1 MKQSQHER
9 DDCQRTS
16 ERPQTAPLSVQ
27 EALRESRKI
36 SHFDRSLCGSCAKRM
51 CLLLITG
58 CFVLLPSNCSAA
70 AQAYFVFPSSSVGG
84 TALTQPINITIQTA
98 GTLAS
103 IRVLTQGSPNLDFT
117 PTGLG
122 TCVAGSYVQGQM
134 CSVSVSFAPKYPGL
148 RVGAVVLVDTNG
160 HFMADQSLS
169 GTGTGSLSVMAPGEI
184 NTLAGDGC
192 LNDGSCPTS
201 GGTPAS
207 SSALNLPLG
216 EATDAAGNLYI
227 SDTGN
232 NRIQK
237 VDPFGNVTTIAGG
250 SEIAGFSGD
259 GGPAISAR
267 INAPSAIAIDG
278 AGNIVFADTGN
289 NAIREI
295 SAATGNNISTIAGT
309 LGSAGFGGDGH
320 AATLALLSAPQGFA
334 FDASGDLYIADTGNN
349 RIREVDSSGNINTV
363 AGNGISGFFGDGGAA
378 LSGQFDLPWGI
389 CVATDNSLYIADFG
403 NNRIR
408 RIDAVS
414 EDLST
419 VAGNGTGSYTGD
431 GGLALNATLNGPA
444 SIAIDAAD
452 NLYIADSENNAIR
465 KVNHVTGAIATF
477 AGNGTALF
485 GGDGFN
491 APLAGL
497 YKPYSVYLDAVGNLF
512 LADRLDLRIREV
524 SATVAGLQYPT
535 MKEGKTSAP
544 IAQRIEND
552 GNAPLNLTNLAA
564 LPATTHAALDF
575 TPTDPITTTCSISQS
590 LPVDSSCVLAVE
602 FTPVTVGA
610 PGTGV
615 LSVTSDSGNS
625 PVAVD
630 ISGTVLSVDPS
641 STTVTSN
648 LNPAAVGL
656 AVTFT
661 ARIAS
666 PNQVTGT
673 VQFFDGT
680 TAIGIPQSVTPSS
693 DTATITTSFSVLE
706 SHSITAVYSGDNLN
720 AASTPNNPLIQIIE
734 QATHLNVIPTAN
746 PAVEFAPLTFNA
758 AVTGWTTAPTG
769 SITFTDGASPIG
781 SAPLNGNG
789 VASFQVPSLAV
800 GKHNITAV
808 FAGDAN
814 DFTSQYPFVQT
825 VDLAPSSTALNTSNA
840 VAQFATSITFT
851 ATVSGVSSSTPT
863 GNVAFNDGA
872 ITLATVPLNTLGI
885 ATYINSTLT
894 AGTHTITAVYLGDAD
909 YATST
914 STQIITETIAQTATS
929 TMLSANTTSSISGRP
944 VVLTAKVRETSGGAP
959 PTGNVNF
966 MNGNIFL
973 GMSLLNNG
981 TASLTVSN
989 LGIGTDNITAI
1000 YSGDSNDTTSKSP
1013 SLAITILQAPTTTT
1027 LTSSQSPLPTLAS
1040 VVITATVSNGGIN
1053 RPTGLVT
1060 FSEDSVSIGVGTLNG
1075 DGVATISIPS
1085 LTAGSHT
1092 FVASYAGDP
1101 LDISSTS
1108 VPFTELVQ
1116 LRPSTDTL
1124 TTSATSLTGG
1134 QQLTLISVIRSTGS
1148 PASTAPTGNVSFMS
1162 GSITL
1167 ASVPVDATGVATV
1180 TVLLSGTSATISST
1194 YNGDAN
1200 YGASSSSPTPVTIGP
1215 PPDFDIQATPT
1226 SWQMQSKQNRTI
1238 KLTLTSVKSFADTFS
1253 LGCLGLPQNAT
1264 CTFSEDKTNLTAGGV
1279 QSIDVTV
1286 DTGSPLLSG
1295 TQARNDNHAAL
1306 TAVFAC
1312 LLPGCI
1318 VFGLLG
1324 SQARRFRSIS
1334 LILLL
1339 MGLFGLTSSLSG
1351 CGSIQ
1356 NNGTP
1361 PGTYN
1366 FMINAS
1372 SQTGVSH
1379 FVSVTMT
1386 ITQ

>member
-1 MKQSQHER
+1 
-9 DDCQRTS
+9 
-16 ERPQTAPLSVQ
+16 
-27 EALRESRKI
+27 
-36 SHFDRSLCGSCAKRM
+36 M
-51 CLLLITG
+51 CFLLITG
-58 CFVLLPSNCSAA
+58 CFLLLSSNCRAV
-70 AQAYFVFPSSSVGG
+70 AQASFAFPSSVSVGG
-84 TALTQPINITIQTA
+84 TALPQQVNITIQTA
-98 GTLAS
+98 GTLAN
-103 IRVLTQGSPNLDFT
+103 IQVLTQGSANLDFT
-117 PTGLG
+117 PSGVG
-122 TCVAGSYVQGQM
+122 TCAAGSYVQGQM

-148 RVGAVVLVDTNG
+148 RVGAVVLVATDG
-160 HFMADQSLS
+160 HVMAAQSLS
-169 GTGTGSLSVMAPGEI
+169 GIGTGSLSVMVPGEI

-192 LNDGSCPTS
+192 LSDGSCPTS
-201 GGTPAS
+201 GGTPAT

-232 NRIQK
+232 NRIRK
-237 VDPFGNVTTIAGG
+237 VDPVGNVITIAGKN
-250 SEIAGFSGD
+250 EIAGFSGD
-259 GGPAISAR
+259 GGPAMSAQ

-278 AGNIVFADTGN
+278 AGNIFFADTGN
-289 NAIREI
+289 NAIRKI
-295 SAATGNNISTIAGT
+295 STTGDISTIAGT
-309 LGSAGFGGDGH
+309 LGSAGFSGDGH
-320 AATLALLSAPQGFA
+320 SASLAQLSAPQGFA
-334 FDASGDLYIADTGNN
+334 FDASGNLYIADTGNN
-349 RIREVDSSGNINTV
+349 RIREVDSSGNIKTV
-363 AGNGISGFFGDGGAA
+363 AGNGISGFSGDGGGA

-389 CVATDNSLYIADFG
+389 CVATDDSLYIADFG

-408 RIDAVS
+408 RIDAMS
-414 EDLST
+414 GNLST
-419 VAGNGTGSYTGD
+419 VAGNGAGSYTGD
-431 GGLALNATLNGPA
+431 GGLAINATLNGPA
-444 SIAIDAAD
+444 GIAIDAAD

-465 KVNHVTGAIATF
+465 KVNHVTGAIATL

-497 YKPYSVYLDAVGNLF
+497 YKPYSVYHDAAGNLF

-524 SATVAGLQYPT
+524 SGTVAGLQYPT

-575 TPTDPITTTCSISQS
+575 TPTDPITTTCSTSQS

-615 LSVTSDSGNS
+615 LSVTSNTGNS

-661 ARIAS
+661 AHIAS

-680 TAIGIPQSVTPSS
+680 TSIGIPQSVIPSS

-706 SHSITAVYSGDNLN
+706 SHTITAVYSGDNLN

-769 SITFTDGASPIG
+769 SITFTDGTTPIG

-789 VASFQVPSLAV
+789 VASFEVPSLAV

-825 VDLAPSSTALNTSNA
+825 VDLAPSSTTLNTSNA

-851 ATVSGVSSSTPT
+851 ATVSGVNSSTPT

-885 ATYINSTLT
+885 ATYVNSTLT

-929 TMLSANTTSSISGRP
+929 TMLSANTTDSISGRP
-944 VVLTAKVRETSGGAP
+944 VVLTARVREASGGSN
-959 PTGNVNF
+959 PTGTVNF
-966 MNGNIFL
+966 MNGNILL
-973 GMSLLNNG
+973 GTSPLNNG

-1000 YSGDSNDTTSKSP
+1000 YGGDSNDTTSKSP
-1013 SLAITILQAPTTTT
+1013 SLAITVLQSPTTTT
-1027 LTSSQSPLPTLAS
+1027 LTSGQSPLPTLAS

-1053 RPTGLVT
+1053 SPTGLVT

-1108 VPFTELVQ
+1108 APFTELVQ

-1134 QQLTLISVIRSTGS
+1134 QQLTLISVIRPTGS
-1148 PASTAPTGNVSFMS
+1148 PASTPPTGNVSFMS

-1200 YGASSSSPTPVTIGP
+1200 YGASSSSPTPLTIGP

-1238 KLTLTSVKSFADTFS
+1238 KLTLISVKSFTDTFS

-1264 CTFSEDKTNLTAGGV
+1264 CTFSQDETNLAAGGV

-1295 TQARNDNHAAL
+1295 TQARNDNHAGSM
-1306 TAVFAC
+1306 AVFAC

-1318 VFGLLG
+1318 AFGLLS
-1324 SQARRFRSIS
+1324 SQAGRFRSIS
-1334 LILLL
+1334 LVLFLV
-1339 MGLFGLTSSLSG
+1339 GLFSLTSALSG

>member
-1 MKQSQHER
+1 MNQNQHER
-9 DDCQRTS
+9 NDYQR
-16 ERPQTAPLSVQ
+16 RQTASLFVQ
-27 EALRESRKI
+27 RPLRESSST
-36 SHFDRSLCGSCAKRM
+36 SHFDGSLRGSCARRM
-51 CLLLITG
+51 CFLLITG
-58 CFVLLPSNCSAA
+58 CVLLLPSNCRAA
-70 AQAYFVFPSSSVGG
+70 TQASFVFPSSVAVGS
-84 TALTQPINITIQTA
+84 TAAPQAVNITIQAT

-103 IRVLTQGSPNLDFT
+103 IRVLTQGSANLDFT
-117 PTGLG
+117 PSGVG
-122 TCVAGSYVQGQM
+122 TCTGSYVQGQT
-134 CSVSVSFAPKYPGL
+134 CSVSVSFAPRYPGL
-148 RVGAVVLVDTNG
+148 RVGAIVLVDNNG

-169 GTGTGSLSVMAPGEI
+169 GMGTGSLSVMAPGEI

-201 GGTPAS
+201 GGTPAT

-237 VDPFGNVTTIAGG
+237 VDPVGNVITIAGG
-250 SEIAGFSGD
+250 TEIAGFSGD
-259 GGPAISAR
+259 GGPAMSAQ
-267 INAPSAIAIDG
+267 INVPSAIAIDG
-278 AGNIVFADTGN
+278 AGNIFFADTGN

-295 SAATGNNISTIAGT
+295 RADTGNISTIAGT
-309 LGSAGFGGDGH
+309 LGSAGFSGDGH
-320 AATLALLSAPQGFA
+320 AATLAQLSAPQGFA
-334 FDASGDLYIADTGNN
+334 FDASGDLYIADTGNH
-349 RIREVDSSGNINTV
+349 RIREVPSSGNITTV
-363 AGNGISGFFGDGGAA
+363 AGSGSSGFSGDGGVA
-378 LSGQFDLPWGI
+378 LSGQFNLPWGI
-389 CVATDNSLYIADFG
+389 CVATDNNLYIADFG

-414 EDLST
+414 GNLST

-444 SIAIDAAD
+444 SVAIDAAD

-465 KVNHVTGAIATF
+465 KVNHATGAIATL

-497 YKPYSVYLDAVGNLF
+497 YKPYSVYLDAAGDLF

-544 IAQRIEND
+544 IAQKIEND
-552 GNAPLNLTNLAA
+552 GNASLNLTNLAA

-575 TPTDPITTTCSISQS
+575 TPTDPITTTCSTSQS
-590 LPVDSSCVLAVE
+590 LAVDSSCVLAVE
-602 FTPVTVGA
+602 FTPVTVGT

-661 ARIAS
+661 AHIAS

-680 TAIGIPQSVTPSS
+680 AAIGIPQSVTPSS
-693 DTATITTSFSVLE
+693 DTATITTSFSVLQ

-720 AASTPNNPLIQIIE
+720 AASTPNTALIEIIE

-769 SITFTDGASPIG
+769 SITFTDGTTPIG

-789 VASFQVPSLAV
+789 VASLQVPPLAV

-814 DFTSQYPFVQT
+814 DFTSQYSFVQT
-825 VDLAPSSTALNTSNA
+825 VDLAPSSTTLNTSNA
-840 VAQFATSITFT
+840 VAQFATPITFT

-863 GNVAFNDGA
+863 GNVAIKDGA

-894 AGTHTITAVYLGDAD
+894 AGTHKITVVYLGDAD

-914 STQIITETIAQTATS
+914 STQIITETISQTATS
-929 TMLSANTTSSISGRP
+929 TMLSANTTDSISGRP
-944 VVLTAKVRETSGGAP
+944 VVLTATVREASGGNT
-959 PTGNVNF
+959 PTGTVNF
-966 MNGNIFL
+966 MNGNILL
-973 GMSLLNNG
+973 GTSLLNNG

-1060 FSEDSVSIGVGTLNG
+1060 FSEDSVSIGVGTLNS

-1101 LDISSTS
+1101 LDISSIS
-1108 VPFTELVQ
+1108 SPFTELVQ
-1116 LRPSTDTL
+1116 LRPTTDTL

-1148 PASTAPTGNVSFMS
+1148 SASTAPTGNVSFMS

-1180 TVLLSGTSATISST
+1180 TVLLSGTTATISSI
-1194 YNGDAN
+1194 YNGNAN

-1226 SWQMQSKQNRTI
+1226 SWQMQSKQNRTL

-1253 LGCLGLPQNAT
+1253 LGCLGLPKNAT
-1264 CTFSEDKTNLTAGGV
+1264 CTFSQDETNLAAGGV

-1295 TQARNDNHAAL
+1295 TQARNNNHAAS

-1324 SQARRFRSIS
+1324 SQTRRFRSIS
-1334 LILLL
+1334 MVLLL
-1339 MGLFGLTSSLSG
+1339 MGLFGLTSGLSG

-1372 SQTGVSH
+1372 SQTGISH